1 MLGLVLFPF
10 FLLFNY
16 FLYRLIIKWLN
27 ILNKFFHYKFFRYL
41 ILTIQFILVM
51 CPIIGFLLPSGYLR
65 RIFQFLGNYYLGIM
79 IYAGGILLCALV
91 LKRIFKKFILR
102 HNSNKVYAI
111 SGLVCILILSI
122 ISIYGVIN
130 ARIIHSNH
138 YEITI
143 NKKARKMNYLNIVMI
158 ADLHIGYNI
167 GVDHL
172 KRMVEKINKEKPEI
186 VFIVGDI
193 FDNEYDAIENPNQ
206 VIELFKSIKS
216 KYGIYAVYGN
226 HDINER
232 VLMGFTFNDSKKKES
247 DLKMDQLLDQA
258 GIKLLRDEYVLID
271 DSFYVYG
278 RPDYSKLGRD
288 IDKRKKPNEVT
299 EDLDSSKP
307 IIVLD
312 HQPRELEQLALA
324 KVDLDL
330 SGHTHDG
337 QIFPL
342 NLVMKLAYKNSY
354 GIKKFGN
361 MVSIVTSGVGL
372 YGPNMR
378 VMTSSEITSIKVN
391 FKNY

>member
-1 MLGLVLFPF
+1 
-10 FLLFNY
+10 
-16 FLYRLIIKWLN
+16 
-27 ILNKFFHYKFFRYL
+27 
-41 ILTIQFILVM
+41 
-51 CPIIGFLLPSGYLR
+51 
-65 RIFQFLGNYYLGIM
+65 
-79 IYAGGILLCALV
+79 
-91 LKRIFKKFILR
+91 
-102 HNSNKVYAI
+102 
-111 SGLVCILILSI
+111 
-122 ISIYGVIN
+122 
-130 ARIIHSNH
+130 
-138 YEITI
+138 
-143 NKKARKMNYLNIVMI
+143 
-158 ADLHIGYNI
+158 
-167 GVDHL
+167 
-172 KRMVEKINKEKPEI
+172 MVKKINKEKPDI

-247 DLKMDQLLDQA
+247 DLKMDQLLEQA

>member
-10 FLLFNY
+10 YLLFNY

-27 ILNKFFHYKFFRYL
+27 TLNKFFHYKFFRYL

-79 IYAGGILLCALV
+79 IYAGMILLCALV

-247 DLKMDQLLDQA
+247 DLKMDQLLEQS
-258 GIKLLRDEYVLID
+258 GIKLLRDEYP
-271 DSFYVYG
+271 Y
-278 RPDYSKLGRD
+278 
-288 IDKRKKPNEVT
+288 
-299 EDLDSSKP
+299 
-307 IIVLD
+307 
-312 HQPRELEQLALA
+312 
-324 KVDLDL
+324 
-330 SGHTHDG
+330 
-337 QIFPL
+337 
-342 NLVMKLAYKNSY
+342 
-354 GIKKFGN
+354 
-361 MVSIVTSGVGL
+361 
-372 YGPNMR
+372 
-378 VMTSSEITSIKVN
+378 
-391 FKNY
+391 